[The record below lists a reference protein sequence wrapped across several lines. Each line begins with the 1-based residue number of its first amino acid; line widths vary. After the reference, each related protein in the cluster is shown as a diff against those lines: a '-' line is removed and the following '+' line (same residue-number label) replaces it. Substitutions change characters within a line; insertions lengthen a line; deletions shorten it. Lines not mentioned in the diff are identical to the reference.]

1 MSNAVPPYPHPN
13 RRSTPRLALVAL
25 AARALQ
31 GTHAGGVQALLFVP
45 QERGFNRFRFA
56 FQFTPSD

>member
-13 RRSTPRLALVAL
+13 SRSTPRPAL

-31 GTHAGGVQALLFVP
+31 GTHAVACKRCFSSRR
-45 QERGFNRFRFA
+45 ERGFNRFRFA